1 MEHGI
6 KFKFNT
12 EWKAIKYFE
21 TLKDICDYRL
31 LKQSLLIK
39 QKINI
44 ALLFSVYLIY
54 KNSSTLDRKDF

>member
-6 KFKFNT
+6 KFKINT
-12 EWKAIKYFE
+12 EWKAIKNFE

-39 QKINI
+39 
-44 ALLFSVYLIY
+44 
-54 KNSSTLDRKDF
+54 